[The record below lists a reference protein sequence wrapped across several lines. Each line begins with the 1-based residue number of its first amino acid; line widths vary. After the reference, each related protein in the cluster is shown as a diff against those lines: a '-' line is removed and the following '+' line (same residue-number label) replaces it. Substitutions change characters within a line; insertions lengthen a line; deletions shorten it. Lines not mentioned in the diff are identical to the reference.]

1 MIPHPQADTRV
12 GFHGKVAT
20 ITGASRGIGR
30 EVARALCHAGAKVA
44 LLARPSDDL
53 DALADELRGCCQAI
67 PCDLA
72 DPGQIRSAFS
82 SIDKAFGRLDILVNN
97 AATCTP
103 YRVADAKD
111 AEVIRDLA
119 VNLLAPICC
128 AREAIP
134 MLVATGGGSILNVS
148 SEAVRFPVPQLS
160 VYAATKG
167 GLEVFSAALRSELRP
182 LGIRVTTLRC
192 GNVAGTEITQG
203 WGEAQAASFFADMQ
217 SSGAAAETGPGGTP
231 QSVARA
237 VVDILAMPSDVNV
250 DLMELRSM

>member
-1 MIPHPQADTRV
+1 LKPPVETGVPNGLR
-12 GFHGKVAT
+12 GKVAVV
-20 ITGASRGIGR
+20 TGASRGIGR
-30 EVARALCHAGAKVA
+30 EIARALCRAGAQVA

-53 DALADELRGCCQAI
+53 DALADELRGCSSVM

-72 DPGQIRSAFS
+72 DPGEVRAAFLS
-82 SIDKAFGRLDILVNN
+82 VGKAFGRLDILVNN
-97 AATCTP
+97 AAICAP
-103 YRVADAKD
+103 YKVADATD
-111 AEVIRDLA
+111 SALLRDLS

-134 MLVATGGGSILNVS
+134 MLIAAGGGSILNVS
-148 SEAVRFPVPQLS
+148 SESVRFPVPQLT

-192 GNVAGTEITQG
+192 GNVAGTGITQG
-203 WGEAQAASFFADMQ
+203 WGEAQAASFFAEMQ

-237 VVDILAMPSDVNV
+237 VVDILSMPPDVNV